1 MNNKST
7 LSKKTKTFFGLGTY
21 GYSSLNQTL
30 SGFIMFFGISIIK
43 IRPFLVGIAIAIST
57 FWDGVSDPIVGFISD
72 NHKSKFFGKRHG
84 FLLFATFGIVIT
96 NILIWSIPSYLNE
109 GLKFLILVLLMLLI
123 ETFNTLFSTPYGA
136 LAIDLS
142 EFDTNHNSI
151 QVFRTIFYILALIT
165 PNVLMMIFMKPTKE
179 FPNGQLNPESYKN
192 ISYITSILTVICAI
206 IMIIGTIK
214 KGRESYKLTEN
225 NPKEKFNLVKLF
237 KGFFSVFTKRDFRN
251 VIMGYSV
258 AIMSTSFLSGLG
270 MHLFTYTFHLST
282 IEIPIVLGF
291 LFISAM
297 LSQPFWNFI
306 SVKKS
311 KVKAIKYAL
320 LTAMVGV
327 VLLGISLKLNQI
339 FESVYLFLC
348 VTFFISGFG
357 TGALYCLPF
366 ALYSDIVLEEKAK
379 TGIDKTAT
387 YNAYMT
393 MAFKIANALTLLI
406 NGILL
411 SLIKFDADKPVQPL
425 SVQRS
430 LGLIVLIGV
439 TFSVLT
445 AYSIFN
451 NFEKNKKVKSLFIRK
466 LKKIEK

>member
-1 MNNKST
+1 MNNRSN
-7 LSKKTKTFFGLGTY
+7 LSKKTKTLFGIGTY

-30 SGFIMFFGISIIK
+30 SSFIMFFGISIIK

-96 NILIWSIPSYLNE
+96 NILIWNIPSSLSE
-109 GLKFLILVLLMLLI
+109 ASKFFILVILMLLI
-123 ETFNTLFSTPYGA
+123 ETFNTFFSTPYGA

-165 PNVLMMIFMKPTKE
+165 PNVLMMIFMKPTPE

-192 ISYITSILTVICAI
+192 ISYITSILTVVCAI
-206 IMIIGTIK
+206 IMIIGTIN

-225 NPKEKFNLVKLF
+225 NPKEKFNFVNLF
-237 KGFFSVFTKRDFRN
+237 KGFFSVFAKRDFRN

-282 IEIPIVLGF
+282 IQIPFVLGF
-291 LFISAM
+291 LFLSAM
-297 LSQPFWNFI
+297 ISQPFWNYI

-320 LTAMVGV
+320 LTAMIGV
-327 VLLGISLKLNQI
+327 VLLAISLKLNQI
-339 FESVYLFLC
+339 YDNVYLFLC
-348 VTFFISGFG
+348 ITFFISGFG

-366 ALYSDIVLEEKAK
+366 ALYSDIVLEDKNK

-393 MAFKIANALTLLI
+393 MAFKIANALTLLV

-430 LGLIVLIGV
+430 LGVIVLVGV
-439 TFSVLT
+439 SFSVLT

-451 NFEKNKKVKSLFIRK
+451 NFENNRKVSGLFFKKLKKVKK
-466 LKKIEK
+466 